1 MHDKPNK
8 VTVQVFV
15 YSWRFLVTGWSQLS
29 GHFSAMKKGTPGRDK
44 EANAEQARSVNEF
57 NLDAQE

>member
-1 MHDKPNK
+1 
-8 VTVQVFV
+8 
-15 YSWRFLVTGWSQLS
+15 
-29 GHFSAMKKGTPGRDK
+29 MKKGTPGRDK